1 MALYSHQGPYFCQI
15 KSDFT
20 LCMEHLGLQRFVPC
34 ATIPGNGKFW
44 IVDWIK
50 YGGQQQGQVPVSQ
63 VEKIKEKKIYK
74 GKTLVKDVGKYNF
87 CIEFLGS
94 THYTGWKK
102 VFKAIL
108 ASDCYHCIACFFLLY
123 CLQT

>member
-1 MALYSHQGPYFCQI
+1 MGIFLYVPRSLLDQVLVCLLAPGFIAMALYSHQGPYFCQI

-50 YGGQQQGQVPVSQ
+50 YGGQQQGRVPVSQ
-63 VEKIKEKKIYK
+63 VEKIKEKRFTREK
-74 GKTLVKDVGKYNF
+74 L
-87 CIEFLGS
+87 
-94 THYTGWKK
+94 
-102 VFKAIL
+102 
-108 ASDCYHCIACFFLLY
+108 
-123 CLQT
+123 

>member
-1 MALYSHQGPYFCQI
+1 MNKI
-15 KSDFT
+15 R
-20 LCMEHLGLQRFVPC
+20 RFGFLVTIRNFRRAPVP
-34 ATIPGNGKFW
+34 GKFW

-87 CIEFLGS
+87 CIEFLG

-102 VFKAIL
+102 VFKAIP
-108 ASDCYHCIACFFLLY
+108 
-123 CLQT
+123 

>member
-1 MALYSHQGPYFCQI
+1 MP
-15 KSDFT
+15 
-20 LCMEHLGLQRFVPC
+20 
-34 ATIPGNGKFW
+34 GKFW

-50 YGGQQQGQVPVSQ
+50 YGGQQQGRVPVSQ

-87 CIEFLGS
+87 CIEFLG

-102 VFKAIL
+102 VFKAIP
-108 ASDCYHCIACFFLLY
+108 
-123 CLQT
+123 